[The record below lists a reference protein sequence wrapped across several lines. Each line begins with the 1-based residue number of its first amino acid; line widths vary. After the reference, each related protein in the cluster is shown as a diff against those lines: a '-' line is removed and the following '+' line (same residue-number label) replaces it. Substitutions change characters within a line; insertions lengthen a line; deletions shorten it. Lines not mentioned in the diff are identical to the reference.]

1 MKKTIINICLVSM
14 LALVSQAGAGQKIAS
29 SKEGL
34 SGRRV
39 EVQKMLG
46 EIREQVLLERSVHEF
61 FNEMGLFD
69 NQLYGRLHG
78 RESYKGKADELK
90 TNIDYLDNQLTS
102 LKNSQ
107 DDGQFGPSDTE
118 GSRSA
123 QISQLETT
131 ISTMRTELDLFQ
143 VMSLLEGGT
152 EVIGG
157 ASLDKHGQFGPA
169 PDSFTDPLEKL
180 EYYLKLLESLEQEE
194 KKAEKENAD
203 SNN

>member
-1 MKKTIINICLVSM
+1 MKKIIIDICLVSI
-14 LALVSQAGAGQKIAS
+14 LILVSQAGAEQKIAS
-29 SKEGL
+29 GKEGL
-34 SGRRV
+34 SARKA
-39 EVQKMLG
+39 EVQKVLG

-69 NQLYGRLHG
+69 DQLYGKIHG
-78 RESYKGKADELK
+78 RESYKEKASELK
-90 TNIDYLDNQLTS
+90 SNIDYLDNQLTS

-107 DDGQFGPSDTE
+107 DNEQFGPSDTE

-131 ISTMRTELDLFQ
+131 IGTMRTELDLFQ
-143 VMSLLEGGT
+143 AMSLLEGGT

-180 EYYLKLLESLEQEE
+180 EYYLKLLESLEKEE
-194 KKAEKENAD
+194 KKAEKENVD
-203 SNN
+203 SNK